1 MDHLDKMEILQI
13 LSMEKYI
20 PARKLAE
27 KSKIGEKTLRKRM
40 KELKEELERNGASI
54 EIKHGQGYRLK
65 VEKPKQFLQ
74 WEKRLQESEQKVPNT
89 QRERIRYILL
99 LLISS
104 KSYVKR

>member
-65 VEKPKQFLQ
+65 L
-74 WEKRLQESEQKVPNT
+74 SSIMIS
-89 QRERIRYILL
+89 ERISPRLTL
-99 LLISS
+99 SAQTF
-104 KSYVKR
+104 

>member
-54 EIKHGQGYRLK
+54 EIKHGQGYRRNVCRNRNRRCLIPQEN
-65 VEKPKQFLQ
+65 VFGISCFFCSAA
-74 WEKRLQESEQKVPNT
+74 RLT
-89 QRERIRYILL
+89 
-99 LLISS
+99 
-104 KSYVKR
+104 